1 MMAVDVPTTGELKA
15 SAPHV
20 LFEGPYV
27 ITVPLRSFDVTPDG
41 EFIMVLSQDPPDQP
55 VTRVNVVL
63 GWAEE
68 LKRRVP
74 VH

>member
-1 MMAVDVPTTGELKA
+1 MHNL
-15 SAPHV
+15 
-20 LFEGPYV
+20 
-27 ITVPLRSFDVTPDG
+27 ITDPLRSFDVTPDG

-68 LKRRVP
+68 LKRKVP